1 MSFEKLVGNR
11 ALISRLARMVGSGR
25 VPPSLLFCG
34 PSGVGKLQ
42 AAMTLAKALNCSQ
55 SKTDPC
61 GTCPAC
67 LRIDREEYADV
78 HIARPEGAGRQLR
91 ADAVRQI
98 VRETPFRP
106 FEGRRRVSILI
117 DADRMNDAAANTLL
131 KTLEEPPPWAIL
143 ILITSNAAALL
154 PTILSRCQIYRFAPL
169 AIEELSDLLVSD
181 HDVDREQATTL
192 AALSGGSLTAA
203 LSYRDEPLT
212 DLRQEAVRLLT
223 VVARGGREQD
233 LVPWADR
240 LAKDKRLLLLLHLLM
255 GMARDVVA
263 TLAGGAIVHR
273 DLKSELDELS
283 QGAPLDAW
291 LAAFE
296 LTENALENLR
306 DRYLNKRLTVARLLA
321 EMRELSR
328 SRQLSPA
335 LDRQ

>member
-11 ALISRLARMVGSGR
+11 ALVSRLARMVRSGR

-55 SKTDPC
+55 SKTDAC
-61 GTCPAC
+61 GACPAC
-67 LRIDREEYADV
+67 LRIDREEHPDV

-106 FEGRRRVSILI
+106 FEGRRRVSILV
-117 DADRMNDAAANTLL
+117 DADRMNDTAANKLL
-131 KTLEEPPPWAIL
+131 KTLEEPPPWVVL
-143 ILITSNAAALL
+143 ILITSNAASLL

-169 AIEELSDLLVSD
+169 AIDELSELLVSE
-181 HDVDREQATTL
+181 HDVDRDQATLL
-192 AALSGGSLTAA
+192 AALSGGRLTEA

-212 DLRQEAVRLLT
+212 DLRQESVRLLT
-223 VVARGGREQD
+223 VVARGGRAQD

-240 LAKDKRLLLLLHLLM
+240 LAKDKSLILLLHLLM
-255 GMARDVVA
+255 GMARDVAA

-273 DLKSELDELS
+273 DLKNELDELS
-283 QGAPLDAW
+283 QEAPLEAW
-291 LAAFE
+291 LAAYQ
-296 LTENALENLR
+296 LTEVAVEDLR

-321 EMRELSR
+321 ELRA
-328 SRQLSPA
+328 A
-335 LDRQ
+335 LPGSKGCTSGL

>member
-1 MSFEKLVGNR
+1 
-11 ALISRLARMVGSGR
+11 MVRSGR

-55 SKTDPC
+55 SKTDAC
-61 GTCPAC
+61 GACPAC
-67 LRIDREEYADV
+67 LRIDREEHPDV

-106 FEGRRRVSILI
+106 FEGRRRVSILV
-117 DADRMNDAAANTLL
+117 DADRMNDTAANKLL
-131 KTLEEPPPWAIL
+131 KTLEEPPPWVVL
-143 ILITSNAAALL
+143 ILITSNAASLL

-169 AIEELSDLLVSD
+169 AIDELSELLVSE
-181 HDVDREQATTL
+181 HDVDRDQATL
-192 AALSGGSLTAA
+192 LAA

-212 DLRQEAVRLLT
+212 DLRQESVRLLT
-223 VVARGGREQD
+223 VVARGGRAQD

-240 LAKDKRLLLLLHLLM
+240 LAKDKSLILLLHLLM
-255 GMARDVVA
+255 GMARDVAA

-273 DLKSELDELS
+273 DLKNELDELS
-283 QGAPLDAW
+283 QEAPLEAW
-291 LAAFE
+291 LAAYQ
-296 LTENALENLR
+296 LTEVAVEDLR

-321 EMRELSR
+321 ELRA
-328 SRQLSPA
+328 A
-335 LDRQ
+335 LPGSKGCTSGL